1 MNITEIINNLSEK
14 VTNRIVSA
22 ERIRNSTKLKMKMD
36 ILSGLNPGKRAELL
50 VYEYLKDKIR
60 IAILIAFLGTL
71 LVIASILSIYASN
84 PIGENLSLI
93 RKDVGGGNYSMTLN
107 AKTEEYEY
115 GDVELEINERRLSS
129 EEVASGLN
137 YLRENIDTMIMGDN
151 TSLSHVTSDLNLIKT
166 VDGWPFTLTWSSSN
180 YNLLRDSG
188 KRGDIE
194 PEAEGEDVILTAVV
208 SYTEQVDEI
217 EVMVRIFPRVLSE
230 EEQHMKQLNEAL
242 TNANR
247 DSLSK
252 SEYYLPRKVD
262 DVNVTWKP
270 ARDNTPLL
278 LFMMLILLEIGIW
291 KGKDNDLA
299 NKLKSR
305 NDELL
310 LQYSELICRLQVLLS
325 SGMTIRGSL
334 DRICADYAAQKKRGA
349 KEQYAYEELELC
361 MRRISDG
368 ASESDSYKYLGDRCS
383 LMCYRKL
390 SSLLVQNLKKGNA
403 GLIQALDSEVT
414 LAFNERKQVARR
426 KGEEAQTKLMFPMM
440 MMLAVVMIIIMV
452 PALLS
457 FSGM

>member
-242 TNANR
+242 TDANR

-252 SEYYLPRKVD
+252 
-262 DVNVTWKP
+262 
-270 ARDNTPLL
+270 
-278 LFMMLILLEIGIW
+278 
-291 KGKDNDLA
+291 
-299 NKLKSR
+299 
-305 NDELL
+305 
-310 LQYSELICRLQVLLS
+310 
-325 SGMTIRGSL
+325 
-334 DRICADYAAQKKRGA
+334 
-349 KEQYAYEELELC
+349 
-361 MRRISDG
+361 
-368 ASESDSYKYLGDRCS
+368 
-383 LMCYRKL
+383 
-390 SSLLVQNLKKGNA
+390 
-403 GLIQALDSEVT
+403 
-414 LAFNERKQVARR
+414 
-426 KGEEAQTKLMFPMM
+426 
-440 MMLAVVMIIIMV
+440 
-452 PALLS
+452 
-457 FSGM
+457 